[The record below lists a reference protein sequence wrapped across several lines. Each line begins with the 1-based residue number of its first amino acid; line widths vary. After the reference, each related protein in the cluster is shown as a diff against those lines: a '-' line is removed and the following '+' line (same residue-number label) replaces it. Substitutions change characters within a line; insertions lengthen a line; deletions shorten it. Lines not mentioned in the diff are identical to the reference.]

1 MWGGGVR
8 GRREDEETE
17 ASVARGSGDVD
28 KVSLEWVVRRRARGG
43 GENVADVALIFGG
56 DGFKIRRGGI
66 PEVGSDRRD
75 IGEVR

>member
-1 MWGGGVR
+1 M
-8 GRREDEETE
+8 
-17 ASVARGSGDVD
+17 D

-66 PEVGSDRRD
+66 PGVASDRHD
-75 IGEVR
+75 VDEVRRGLGFRVLGLGCAATAKERIEGPTK